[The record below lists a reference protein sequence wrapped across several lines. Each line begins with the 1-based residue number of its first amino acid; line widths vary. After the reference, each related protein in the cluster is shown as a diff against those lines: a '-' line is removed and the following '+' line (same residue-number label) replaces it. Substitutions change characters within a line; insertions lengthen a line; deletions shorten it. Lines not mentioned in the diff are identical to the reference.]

1 MPGCPL
7 RRTSTRPLEGATTA
21 NATEA
26 AYRPTWFFRYMH
38 SPVGAGLPAMG
49 VNDDVCCLKE
59 RGVWTSIA
67 GKPAPTGFWV
77 HPQKQIVSHRV
88 PGTSARAGRL
98 RGRLREQAR
107 SHSGLLAGMTLVF
120 SPMILTDFRPAIRP
134 PRFVFDLDLPRRK
147 AVRQGRWALGYLA
160 LFQVTRR
167 QGGTHSR
174 RYRKNGYVHHQ
185 NLGQLTHRYRW
196 QASSHRAP

>member
-1 MPGCPL
+1 MPSFRSCSVGPPPSAIHGRGRLTRHPCRVAHCAEPPL
-7 RRTSTRPLEGATTA
+7 GLTRGRPPPQHR
-21 NATEA
+21 EA
-26 AYRPTWFFRYMH
+26 ACGPTWFFRYMH
-38 SPVGAGLPAMG
+38 SPVGAGLPAMV

-147 AVRQGRWALGYLA
+147 AE
-160 LFQVTRR
+160 RR
-167 QGGTHSR
+167 FCAVGNPAWMPG
-174 RYRKNGYVHHQ
+174 
-185 NLGQLTHRYRW
+185 
-196 QASSHRAP
+196 